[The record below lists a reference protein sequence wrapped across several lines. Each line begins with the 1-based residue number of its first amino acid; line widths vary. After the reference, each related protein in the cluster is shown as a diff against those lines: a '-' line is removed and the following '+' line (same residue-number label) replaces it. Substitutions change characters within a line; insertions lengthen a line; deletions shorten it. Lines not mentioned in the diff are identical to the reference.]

1 MRAGLGF
8 GSGRSRRIAHRG
20 GDFGVGHR
28 RRLSAIRSRDRSHGT
43 LWRGRLRPVQNLGLV
58 LCVANTQPPGTSGPE
73 VRRACERAYFPIL
86 DVVEEY
92 TQLRL
97 SMHWS
102 GQLLEWMEL
111 HAPDRLEQLIR
122 VVRTGRIEVLG
133 GLHGGAVLPSLP
145 ERDAVGQVQQS
156 LRWWRQHADLR
167 VRGAWLPY
175 FAWDPVAPRIFG
187 RLGLQFSAL
196 ETAQLG
202 TGASGDGYWLAERE
216 GSILALFGADPVISR
231 MIPNASP
238 ARIVDVLAARA
249 RAGQR
254 VVTVAVR
261 GEDFGAAIDSSATR
275 SFTGERAWVRR
286 FLNALAEASPWL
298 KGVHFGT
305 VVDRLRPSGRV
316 YPPASVQAS
325 VAAAALGGAAGNAW
339 QGLLADVRRGNDPS
353 LARVAPFLRIPGWE
367 ATLASSPEVLRLH
380 RRMLRT
386 SREVAR
392 LRSLLREDSRDRD
405 DQDGLL
411 EALNEATAAL
421 DRGQN
426 GSAYVH
432 GADVGAQ
439 LGDIRH
445 QAWANLIRAEYAVH
459 IALGDHDRLVV
470 EQADHDGDGRNEV
483 IVRTPSLCAFLSP
496 AQGGCLT
503 ELDSW
508 TLPGNV
514 LNVRTRVGEPHH
526 DAVIRGEDLPQLV
539 EESPDVT
546 TLIIDDEDDTDE
558 TTVDET
564 DRAVRMAGKNLAGR
578 LNYDRH
584 VRGAFV
590 DHFFGPETTLENL
603 RSGRYAEAGDFVST
617 DYQLLSVQDD
627 TGTEA
632 SVSLARDGNVI
643 EGTALRLVRIVKRF
657 AFPSELPLVDVRYEI
672 ANRYH
677 EPIRTR
683 FAIGI
688 DLNLDSEC
696 GADVFLET
704 STGRRVRVTEA
715 GELDELTE
723 LSLVDN
729 NRGFRL
735 TLSPR
740 QPARVWHFPLE
751 TVSRS
756 PAGIAPLFQGVALYL
771 WWPME
776 LWGLEKRRIDVALS
790 LEA

>member
-1 MRAGLGF
+1 M
-8 GSGRSRRIAHRG
+8 
-20 GDFGVGHR
+20 
-28 RRLSAIRSRDRSHGT
+28 
-43 LWRGRLRPVQNLGLV
+43 QNLGLV

-73 VRRACERAYFPIL
+73 VRRACERAYFPML
-86 DVVEEY
+86 DLLDEY
-92 TQLRL
+92 TSLRL
-97 SMHWS
+97 TMHWS
-102 GQLLEWMEL
+102 GQILEWMEL
-111 HAPDRLEQLIR
+111 HAPDRLEQLLKLARSGR
-122 VVRTGRIEVLG
+122 VEVLG

-167 VRGAWLPY
+167 IRGAWLPY

-196 ETAQLG
+196 EVAQLG
-202 TGASGDGYWLAERE
+202 TGANGDGYWLAERE
-216 GSILALFGADPVISR
+216 GSILALFGSDPVLSR
-231 MIPNASP
+231 MVPDASP
-238 ARIVDVLAARA
+238 ARIVELLGARA

-254 VVTVAVR
+254 LVTVTVR
-261 GEDFGAAIDSSATR
+261 GEDFGAAIDSSSTR
-275 SFTGERAWVRR
+275 SFSGERAWVRR
-286 FLNALAEASPWL
+286 FLSALADASGWL
-298 KGVHFGT
+298 KCVHFGT

-316 YPPASVQAS
+316 YPPASVQAA
-325 VAAAALGGAAGNAW
+325 VAAAALGGAPGNAW
-339 QGLLADVRRGNDPS
+339 QTLLADVRRGTDPS

-380 RRMLRT
+380 RRMLRS

-392 LRSLLREDSRDRD
+392 LRSSLRGEAVEPREGD
-405 DQDGLL
+405 DGLL
-411 EALNEATAAL
+411 EALHEATAAL
-421 DRGQN
+421 YRGQN

-445 QAWANLIRAEYAVH
+445 QAWANLIRAEYTVH
-459 IALGDHDRLVV
+459 VALGDHGRLVV

-496 AQGGCLT
+496 AQGGTLT

-526 DAVIRGEDLPQLV
+526 DAVIRGENLPQLV
-539 EESPDVT
+539 EESAEVT
-546 TLIIDDEDDTDE
+546 TLIIDEEDDTDE
-558 TTVDET
+558 LTVDQT
-564 DRAVRMAGKNLAGR
+564 DRAVRMAGLNLAGR
-578 LNYDRH
+578 LHYDRH

-590 DHFFGPETTLENL
+590 DHFFGPETTLQNL
-603 RSGRYAEAGDFVST
+603 RTGRYAEAGDFVAA

-627 TGTEA
+627 TGSEA

-643 EGTALRLVRIVKRF
+643 EGSALRLVRIVKRF
-657 AFPSELPLVDVRYEI
+657 VFPAELPLVDVRYEI

-677 EPIRTR
+677 EPVRTR
-683 FAIGI
+683 FAVGI
-688 DLNLDSEC
+688 DLNLDSQC
-696 GADVFLET
+696 GEDVYLET
-704 STGRRVRVTEA
+704 SGGKKVRLTEA

-723 LSLVDN
+723 LTLVDN
-729 NRGFRL
+729 QRGYRL
-735 TLSPR
+735 SVSAR

-756 PAGIAPLFQGVALYL
+756 PAGIAPLFQGVALYF

-776 LWGLEKRRIDVALS
+776 LWGLEKRRIDLALS
-790 LEA
+790 LEG